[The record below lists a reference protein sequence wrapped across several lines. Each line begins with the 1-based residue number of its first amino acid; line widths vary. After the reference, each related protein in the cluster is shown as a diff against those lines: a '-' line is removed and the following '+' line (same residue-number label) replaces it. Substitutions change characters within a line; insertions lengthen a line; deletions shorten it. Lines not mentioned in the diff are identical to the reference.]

1 MDNGCMACV
10 RRREKHSISLRKR
23 ETQKVI
29 ASARLSQFNYVA
41 ARMTEATVGIIL
53 VRAVHV
59 AGFQLTW
66 ERHCVRSP
74 CLSLA
79 V

>member
-1 MDNGCMACV
+1 MHGLCAAK
-10 RRREKHSISLRKR
+10 EKTFHLLAEKGNTKSDSLS
-23 ETQKVI
+23 ETLTIQLCR
-29 ASARLSQFNYVA
+29 SAYDG
-41 ARMTEATVGIIL
+41 MTEATVGIIL

-66 ERHCVRSP
+66 ERHCVRLP